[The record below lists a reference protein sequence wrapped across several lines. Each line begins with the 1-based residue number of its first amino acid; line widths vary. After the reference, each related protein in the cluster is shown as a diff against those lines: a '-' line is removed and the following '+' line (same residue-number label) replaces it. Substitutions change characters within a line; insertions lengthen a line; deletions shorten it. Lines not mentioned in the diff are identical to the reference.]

1 MSANKRIQPTAKSA
15 ARSSLCFFRRLMLVV
30 MPMNKSSVSIESLI
44 SEIGRL
50 EDAVRKHINTHRY
63 QVDLLKDSSNWN
75 QICSSLD
82 VIGDTIYAISS
93 YEAAEYPE
101 DHGLQYIYT
110 YGLLQALFLQQDAIR
125 YLSEA
130 FDIKLSLSDELLEI
144 RGIRNASIG
153 HPTKQNQKGTRFY
166 NHISRISMSKSGF
179 DLLRFSEPKKHDMVH
194 VNIESMVKEQL
205 AEIATGYRKIADKL
219 AEADRMH
226 KEKFKESLL
235 QDVFPSAM
243 GYFFEKIG
251 QGIWA
256 HSTDDR
262 DFGKFNLRMLKE
274 TYIKFQDA
282 LTERNEL
289 HEYTEFDLGEYFH
302 GIKRL
307 EEYFSSQS
315 SSMEE
320 LDARIYWNY
329 LRTEHKSFVELAK
342 EIDEQYQK
350 QA

>member
-1 MSANKRIQPTAKSA
+1 M
-15 ARSSLCFFRRLMLVV
+15 
-30 MPMNKSSVSIESLI
+30 SIESLI
-44 SEIGRL
+44 SQIGDL
-50 EDAVRKHINTHRY
+50 EEAVRKHINTHRY

-93 YEAAEYPE
+93 YEAADFPR

-110 YGLLQALFLQQDAIR
+110 YGLLQSLFLQQDAIR
-125 YLSEA
+125 HLSEA
-130 FDIKLSLSDELLEI
+130 FDIKLNLSDKLLDI

-153 HPTKQNQKGTRFY
+153 HPTKQNQNGTRFY
-166 NHISRISMSKSGF
+166 NHISRISMSKTGF
-179 DLLRFSEPKKHDMVH
+179 DLLRYSEPREYDMVN
-194 VNIESMVKEQL
+194 VDISSMMREQL
-205 AEIATGYRKIADKL
+205 SEIATGYREIANKL

-256 HSTDDR
+256 HSIDDQ
-262 DFGKFNLRMLKE
+262 DFGKSNLRMLKE
-274 TYIKFQDA
+274 TYIKYQDA
-282 LTERNEL
+282 LRERNEL
-289 HEYTEFDLGEYFH
+289 HEYTEFDLSEYFH
-302 GIKRL
+302 AIKRL
-307 EEYFSSQS
+307 EEYLSSQS
-315 SSMEE
+315 SSMDE
-320 LDARIYWNY
+320 LDARIYWSY
-329 LRTEHKSFVELAK
+329 LRTEHKGFVELAK